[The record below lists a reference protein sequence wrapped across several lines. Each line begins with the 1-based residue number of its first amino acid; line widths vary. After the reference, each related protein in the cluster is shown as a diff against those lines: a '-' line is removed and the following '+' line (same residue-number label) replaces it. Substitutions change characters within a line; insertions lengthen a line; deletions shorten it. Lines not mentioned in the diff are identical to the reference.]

1 MARRGLLALAGTAVG
16 VGAGLVAQ
24 RSVVNRRRRNDPE
37 VGERFGERRGD
48 RSRYLDLPDGARLFV
63 EESGPADATKGAVFL
78 HGSALRTDLWYY
90 QLPGI
95 GGHRCVF
102 YDLRGHGLSEPK
114 GDKEFSMEVLA
125 EDLAAVI
132 ADSGLDEV
140 VLVGHS
146 IGGMVALELCAA
158 DPGLV
163 GSVVKGLVLAN
174 TTPSPAT
181 ETTIG
186 GAALAR
192 AERFLRNPLDVLSS
206 HHERVDRL
214 RKIIRPTD
222 QIFLAVSFAAFG
234 PDGSARQIDFAS
246 DMLAETPG
254 HVLFDLVRSYGAYDV
269 RSHLGDIA
277 IPALVIAGS
286 HDRITVPTASEELAE
301 LLPKAELTVLQRC
314 GHMSMLERH
323 QDFNTMLE
331 RFLDDS
337 LGRSVMEERG

>member
-24 RSVVNRRRRNDPE
+24 RATVNRRRRNDPE
-37 VGERFGERRGD
+37 VGERFGERRGE

-63 EESGPADATKGAVFL
+63 EESGPADARRGAIFV
-78 HGSALRTDLWYY
+78 HGSALRTDLWHY

-114 GDKEFSMEVLA
+114 GNTDFSIGVLA
-125 EDLAAVI
+125 EDLVHVIEDAA
-132 ADSGLDEV
+132 LDEV
-140 VLVGHS
+140 VVIGHS

-158 DPGLV
+158 NPDLV
-163 GSVVKGLVLAN
+163 GSLVKGLVLAN
-174 TTPSPAT
+174 TTPSPAA

-192 AERFLRNPLDVLSS
+192 AERLLRNPLDVLSS

-214 RKIIRPTD
+214 RQVIRPTD

-234 PDGSARQIDFAS
+234 PNASARQIDFAS

-254 HVLFDLVRSYGAYDV
+254 HVLFDLVRSYGDYDV
-269 RSHLGDIA
+269 RDILGDVN

-286 HDRITVPTASEELAE
+286 HDRITVRDAGEELAE

-323 QDFNTMLE
+323 DDFNQMVE
-331 RFLDDS
+331 RFLDDQ
-337 LGRSVMEERG
+337 LGGAGTEVRA

>member
-16 VGAGLVAQ
+16 VGAGMVAQ
-24 RSVVNRRRRNDPE
+24 RSIVNRRRRNDPE
-37 VGERFGERRGD
+37 AGEAFGRRRAE
-48 RSRYLDLPDGARLFV
+48 RSRYLELPDGARLFV
-63 EESGPADATKGAVFL
+63 EESGPEASSRGAVFI

-95 GGHRCVF
+95 GGHRCLF

-114 GDKEFSMEVLA
+114 GDRSFSIGVLA
-125 EDLAAVI
+125 DDLAALI
-132 ADSGLDEV
+132 EDAGLEEV

-158 DPGLV
+158 RPELV
-163 GSVVKGLVLAN
+163 GTPVKGLVLAN
-174 TTPSPAT
+174 TTASPAT
-181 ETTIG
+181 ETTVG

-192 AERFLRNPLDVLSS
+192 AERFLRNPLDVLSN

-214 RKIIRPTD
+214 RKIIKPTD

-234 PDGSARQIDFAS
+234 PDASARQIDFTY
-246 DMLAETPG
+246 DMMAETPG
-254 HVLFDLVRSYGAYDV
+254 HVLFDLVRSYGDYDV
-269 RSHLGDIA
+269 REHLAA
-277 IPALVIAGS
+277 IDLPTHVIAGT
-286 HDRITVPTASEELAE
+286 HDRITVLAAGEELAG

-323 QDFNTMLE
+323 QQFNELLE
-331 RFLDDS
+331 RFLDNA
-337 LGRSVMEERG
+337 LGRARAEVQG

>member
-24 RSVVNRRRRNDPE
+24 RSAVNRRRRNDPE
-37 VGERFGERRGD
+37 VGEDFGQRRGE
-48 RSRYLDLPDGARLFV
+48 RSRYVMLEDGARLFV
-63 EESGPADATKGAVFL
+63 EESGPEDAHSGAIFL
-78 HGSALRTDLWYY
+78 HGSALRTDLWHY
-90 QLPGI
+90 QLQGI

-114 GDKEFSMEVLA
+114 GERSFSIRILA
-125 EDLAAVI
+125 EDLARVVE
-132 ADSGLDEV
+132 DSGLEEV

-146 IGGMVALELCAA
+146 IGGMVALDLCAER
-158 DPGLV
+158 PELV
-163 GSVVKGLVLAN
+163 GTRIKGLVLAN
-174 TTPSPAT
+174 TTPRPAT
-181 ETTIG
+181 ETTVG

-192 AERFLRNPLDVLSS
+192 AERFLRNPLDVLST

-214 RKIIRPTD
+214 RKIIKPTD

-234 PDGSARQIDFAS
+234 PDASARQIDFAY

-254 HVLFDLVRSYGAYDV
+254 HVLFDLVRSYGDYDV
-269 RSHLGDIA
+269 TERLGHID

-286 HDRITVPTASEELAE
+286 HDRITVQTASEELAE
-301 LLPKAELTVLQRC
+301 LLPKAELTVLHRC

-323 QDFNTMLE
+323 RQFNQLLE

-337 LGRSVMEERG
+337 LGRAGAEDQG